1 MKDGVYR
8 SICGFC
14 HSNCGVKLHIR
25 DGKVARVEGDPD
37 HPMNKGYVC
46 PKGFAIKPMLDADD
60 RLRFPRKKTKGGFAR
75 ITWDEAL
82 DLAADKLTKIRE
94 TYGPESL
101 VHCHGAPV
109 TYGARDGFNQ
119 FMGAYGSPN
128 NTGAANLCAV
138 PRRLAFMDAF
148 GGRPEPDFENARL
161 IIFWAS
167 NPINSTRFSVYA
179 SYDGFHQIVPRARE
193 RGAKV
198 IVIDPV
204 KAEIVGLADEWIRP
218 NIGTD
223 VALGLA
229 VAHTIIKEGFY
240 DEEFVG
246 RWVAGFDQIRKHVES
261 TTPEWA
267 EKITAVPAD
276 TIRKLARLYA
286 TTDGAVIVDGN
297 GLDMH
302 TSGVDMVRVVC
313 LLIALTGNFDKAG
326 GNVLFSI
333 IPQKLPPT
341 MRAEKK
347 RIGLDEF
354 PLFPEVPFPA
364 VKEALL
370 SDSPHRPRSMI
381 VHHANPVLVQANQ
394 ERTKQALQK
403 LDFLMVLDIFPTGTT
418 EIADLVLPV
427 AADFEAVDYRAYAS
441 SKGGFLALRD
451 KAVEPLGESRSVF
464 EVEYDLAKRMGI
476 EQSYPF
482 RNAEE
487 WVNFVLRPARV
498 TLDDLRT
505 NQIVYAS
512 PPVVYQK
519 YKADGFR
526 TPSGKV
532 ECYSDRFAAARQ
544 GALPV
549 YEPPKESPATSP
561 ELSKEYTL
569 LATTRRTADYVHTK
583 LVNLPAMRKRYPE
596 PLVMMHPVDAEKR
609 GIRQDDMVEVTSPR
623 GTAQVKAR
631 ITEDIGPG
639 LVSID
644 FGWGNPT
651 DDKANVNVF
660 TNDAVWDKVSGGYP
674 NRLFMCEVRTLS
686 RNS

>member
-1 MKDGVYR
+1 
-8 SICGFC
+8 
-14 HSNCGVKLHIR
+14 
-25 DGKVARVEGDPD
+25 
-37 HPMNKGYVC
+37 
-46 PKGFAIKPMLDADD
+46 
-60 RLRFPRKKTKGGFAR
+60 
-75 ITWDEAL
+75 
-82 DLAADKLTKIRE
+82 
-94 TYGPESL
+94 
-101 VHCHGAPV
+101 
-109 TYGARDGFNQ
+109 
-119 FMGAYGSPN
+119 
-128 NTGAANLCAV
+128 
-138 PRRLAFMDAF
+138 
-148 GGRPEPDFENARL
+148 
-161 IIFWAS
+161 
-167 NPINSTRFSVYA
+167 
-179 SYDGFHQIVPRARE
+179 
-193 RGAKV
+193 
-198 IVIDPV
+198 
-204 KAEIVGLADEWIRP
+204 
-218 NIGTD
+218 
-223 VALGLA
+223 
-229 VAHTIIKEGFY
+229 
-240 DEEFVG
+240 
-246 RWVAGFDQIRKHVES
+246 
-261 TTPEWA
+261 
-267 EKITAVPAD
+267 
-276 TIRKLARLYA
+276 
-286 TTDGAVIVDGN
+286 
-297 GLDMH
+297 
-302 TSGVDMVRVVC
+302 
-313 LLIALTGNFDKAG
+313 
-326 GNVLFSI
+326 
-333 IPQKLPPT
+333 
-341 MRAEKK
+341 
-347 RIGLDEF
+347 
-354 PLFPEVPFPA
+354 
-364 VKEALL
+364 
-370 SDSPHRPRSMI
+370 MI